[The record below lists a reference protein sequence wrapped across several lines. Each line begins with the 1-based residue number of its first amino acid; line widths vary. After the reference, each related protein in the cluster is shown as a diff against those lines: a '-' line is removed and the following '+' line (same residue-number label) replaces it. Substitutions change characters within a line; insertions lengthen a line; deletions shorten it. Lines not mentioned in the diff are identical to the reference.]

1 VVGTQGSTTP
11 TSTSVTAGSAPT
23 TDSGV
28 TAATNPTGLL
38 PFTGGSSSGPIFGL
52 ASLAVGGIA
61 LALATRKKQ
70 SRDS

>member
-1 VVGTQGSTTP
+1 
-11 TSTSVTAGSAPT
+11 
-23 TDSGV
+23 
-28 TAATNPTGLL
+28 LL
-38 PFTGGSSSGPIFGL
+38 PFTGGSSNGPIFGL